1 MKISYAITVCDEAV
15 EVQRLI
21 SFLLEFKRAED
32 EIIVLFDESRNSTA
46 VEDYLRSHSINGE
59 FSWHKGKFEGH
70 FTDWKSPWMNSGR
83 EGKNESDVRCK

>member
-46 VEDYLRSHSINGE
+46 VEDYLRSHSINIRIICHVTE
-59 FSWHKGKFEGH
+59 
-70 FTDWKSPWMNSGR
+70 R
-83 EGKNESDVRCK
+83 